1 MTRISHHIGL
11 YRCRRLDSIAA
22 GRNSTPIILAIF
34 DTAYSVLLENW
45 TIFTARR
52 VCIAR
57 ICRDKMSVCLFVCHT
72 LVLCLNRYRYP
83 QFFFTILVFPY
94 QTEWRYSDGTPP
106 PPNGGVECKGYDKM
120 TISSL
125 ISPPISETVIV
136 RWAHAATIC
145 KHRILFPSTIHTTF
159 SVIAPGAS
167 PRETKM
173 W

>member
-1 MTRISHHIGL
+1 MFCTILTHAEPHKFISSGRHSASMSERCTLIKWSGKASRTIQLQSLWRRYTIYITLPGTAAERACSNRYDTHFTSYRP

-83 QFFFTILVFPY
+83 QFF
-94 QTEWRYSDGTPP
+94 
-106 PPNGGVECKGYDKM
+106 
-120 TISSL
+120 
-125 ISPPISETVIV
+125 SP
-136 RWAHAATIC
+136 
-145 KHRILFPSTIHTTF
+145 F
-159 SVIAPGAS
+159 
-167 PRETKM
+167 
-173 W
+173 